1 MEATRDDVRRVVL
14 FDGVCALCDASVRF
28 LLAVDRGQVLSFA
41 PLQGETAREILAR
54 HPKADRSL
62 STVLYARS
70 YDEEEMVY
78 DRSDAAFRILEDIGG
93 LWRVL
98 SLFRFV
104 PRPIRDGLY
113 RWVATHRYRWFGKL
127 DECRLPSPGDQARFL
142 P

>member
-1 MEATRDDVRRVVL
+1 MEATRDGVRRIVL

-28 LLAVDRGQVLSFA
+28 LVSVDRARVLSYA

-54 HPKADRSL
+54 HPNADRSL
-62 STVLYARS
+62 STVLYVRS
-70 YDEEEMVY
+70 YDEEETVY
-78 DRSDAAFRILEDIGG
+78 DRSDAALRILEDIGG
-93 LWRVL
+93 FWRVL
-98 SLFRFV
+98 SLLRFV

-127 DECRLPSPGDQARFL
+127 DECRLPSPGDEARFL